1 MRLTITA
8 ISRIKAGPERDL
20 IDDYLGRASSG
31 GRSIGLGPAEE
42 TEIDNRNLASKAA
55 ESTALAAAIPT
66 DTRLCLLDERGK
78 TQSSRAFSKTLC
90 RWRDDGAREAVFV
103 IGGAD
108 GLDRSAFRAPD
119 LTLSL
124 GAMVWPHK
132 LVRVMLAE
140 QLFRAVSIAT
150 GSPYHRD

>member
-20 IDDYLGRASSG
+20 IDDYLGRASAS

-42 TEIDNRNLASKAA
+42 SEIDNRSLANKTV
-55 ESTALAAAIPT
+55 ESAALAAAVP
-66 DTRLCLLDERGK
+66 DGARLCLLDERGK

-90 RWRDDGAREAVFV
+90 QWRDEGAREAVFV

-108 GLDRSAFRAPD
+108 GLDRSAFRQPD

-132 LVRVMLAE
+132 LVRIMLAE
-140 QLFRAVSIAT
+140 QLYRAVSIAS

>member
-20 IDDYLGRASSG
+20 IDDYLGRASAS

-42 TEIDNRNLASKAA
+42 SEIDNRSLANKAA
-55 ESTALAAAIPT
+55 ESAALAATVPDGA
-66 DTRLCLLDERGK
+66 RLCLLDERGK

-90 RWRDDGAREAVFV
+90 QWRDEGAREAVFV

-108 GLDRSAFRAPD
+108 GLDRSVFRQPD

-132 LVRVMLAE
+132 LVRIMLAE
-140 QLFRAVSIAT
+140 QLYRAVSIAS